1 MRQFI
6 SRHGSTWGRRLL
18 AVAVGL
24 YFCIGIALLVLRYV
38 VLPQIDAWR
47 PRIDARLSQALGV
60 QVALGP
66 IQVRWHGWNPEF
78 DVQGTRLQA
87 ADGQGHLIIPET
99 RARLD
104 WRALLPGHQGPA
116 GRLGLLGQ
124 TLNLEGA
131 HDTTDAPALRWLL
144 AQPRIAFHDATLRWV
159 DQVRAA
165 PELRLE
171 GVDAVLEREGGAL
184 GVSLSARVPDAAGAR

>member
-24 YFCIGIALLVLRYV
+24 YFCIGIALLVLRYA

-78 DVQGTRLQA
+78 DVQGTRPQP
-87 ADGQGHLIIPET
+87 ADGQEHLIIPET

-104 WRALLPGHQGPA
+104 WRDMLPGHQGLLDVWVRVWDRRQDGLA
-116 GRLGLLGQ
+116 DGRLSLLGQ

-131 HDTTDAPALRWLL
+131 HDTTDAAAFRWVL
-144 AQPRIAFHDATLRWV
+144 APPRIAFHGGTLRWW

-171 GVDAVLEREGGAL
+171 
-184 GVSLSARVPDAAGAR
+184 

>member
-24 YFCIGIALLVLRYV
+24 YFYGGIALLVMRYA
-38 VLPQIDAWR
+38 VLQHIDDSR

-87 ADGQGHLIIPET
+87 ADGQELLIIPET

-104 WRALLPGHQGPA
+104 WRAMLPGHQRLLDLRVRGMDLTLDRLPD

-124 TLNLEGA
+124 TDRKSGVLGKMRDVVLC
-131 HDTTDAPALRWLL
+131 
-144 AQPRIAFHDATLRWV
+144 
-159 DQVRAA
+159 VR
-165 PELRLE
+165 
-171 GVDAVLEREGGAL
+171 VQTK
-184 GVSLSARVPDAAGAR
+184 SLTI